1 MRTQEFTF
9 AIALVVSLVGMG
21 AAGQTTDISGT
32 WHLSVAMDG
41 AQGTPTVVLEQQGAT
56 LTGTVTNPRG
66 QQKVTGT
73 VKGNQAVFGFETTR
87 EGQPFKASYR
97 GTIESP
103 RRVTGEV
110 EFSGALSGTGTWV
123 ATKER

>member
-1 MRTQEFTF
+1 MRTHGFTF
-9 AIALVVSLVGMG
+9 AIAVVVSLVGIG
-21 AAGQTTDISGT
+21 TAGQTTDISGT
-32 WHLSVAMDG
+32 WSLSVDMNG

-103 RRVTGEV
+103 RRMTGEV

-123 ATKER
+123 ATKE

>member
-1 MRTQEFTF
+1 MRAHVKTFT
-9 AIALVVSLVGMG
+9 IVVVASLVGMG

-32 WHLSVAMDG
+32 WRLSVVMDG
-41 AQGTPTVVLEQQGAT
+41 AQGTPTVVLEQHGAT

-97 GTIESP
+97 GTIDSP
-103 RRVTGEV
+103 RRMTGEV
-110 EFSGALSGTGTWV
+110 EFIGVLSGTGTWV
-123 ATKER
+123 ATKEQ

>member
-1 MRTQEFTF
+1 MRRHGFAF
-9 AIALVVSLVGMG
+9 AIAVVVSLAGMG
-21 AAGQTTDISGT
+21 AAGQTPEISGT
-32 WHLSVAMDG
+32 WRLSVAMEG
-41 AQGTPTVVLEQQGAT
+41 AQGTPTLVLEQQGAT
-56 LTGTVTNPRG
+56 LTGTVSNPRG

-73 VKGNQAVFGFETTR
+73 VKGDQAVFGFETTR

-103 RRVTGEV
+103 RRMSGEV

-123 ATKER
+123 ATKEQ

>member
-1 MRTQEFTF
+1 
-9 AIALVVSLVGMG
+9 VVVGLVGIG
-21 AAGQTTDISGT
+21 VAGQTTDISGT
-32 WHLSVAMDG
+32 WNLSVDVDG
-41 AQGTPTVVLEQQGAT
+41 TKGTPTVVLEQQGST

-66 QQKVTGT
+66 RQRVTGT

-97 GTIESP
+97 GTIDSP
-103 RRVTGEV
+103 RRMTGEV

-123 ATKER
+123 ATKE